1 MNNLIKV
8 LAASLVALPVGAEP
22 IIERWKTPHAQGCMM
37 LLECKTGVI
46 EITSAQQLAEQFPN
60 SPYDQNDEI
69 MEETENLIV
78 ELNKMGVKVFLGED
92 KYFMSGVAGVYH
104 TVGNNF
110 FLNRTWADDP
120 ETMIRTFR
128 HEAWHAAQDAM
139 AGTIDNSLIA
149 IIRPEES
156 VPRGYVIATEAAYA
170 DNPAAIPWEKEA
182 KWAGGTPGM
191 TLEVLRIINRTEGKP
206 WLEIEPTPLTRQYL
220 ENNGYL

>member
-1 MNNLIKV
+1 MNSLIKV

-22 IIERWKTPHAQGCMM
+22 VIESWKTANSQGCMM
-37 LLECKTGVI
+37 MLECSAGVL
-46 EITSAQQLAEQFPN
+46 EITSARQLADQFPN

-69 MEETENLIV
+69 MEETDNLII
-78 ELNKMGVKVFLGED
+78 ELNKMGVKVYLGDD
-92 KYFMSGVAGVYH
+92 KYFMRGVAGVYY

-120 ETMIRTFR
+120 KTMIRTLR

-156 VPRGYVIATEAAYA
+156 VPRRYVIATEAAYA
-170 DNPAAIPWEKEA
+170 DNPQAIPWEKEA

-191 TLEVLRIINRTEGKP
+191 TLDVLRIIYRT
-206 WLEIEPTPLTRQYL
+206 
-220 ENNGYL
+220 

>member
-1 MNNLIKV
+1 MKQFIKIIAALAIATPAVAEIDTLID
-8 LAASLVALPVGAEP
+8 
-22 IIERWKTPHAQGCMM
+22 KTAHTQGCMM
-37 LLECKTGVI
+37 MLECTEGVI
-46 EITSAQQLAEQFPN
+46 AITSARQLADQFPN

-69 MEETENLIV
+69 MEETDNLII
-78 ELNKMGVKVFLGED
+78 ELNKMGVGVYLAPD
-92 KYFMSGVAGVYH
+92 KYFMRGVAGVYY
-104 TVGNNF
+104 TVGNDF

-120 ETMIRTFR
+120 ETMIRTLR

-139 AGTIDNSLIA
+139 AGTIDNSLSA

-170 DNPAAIPWEKEA
+170 SNPAAIPWEKEA

-220 ENNGYL
+220 ERNGYL